1 MPTRTYLEQTSLDEL
16 RPAAPPGEDV
26 AVLQVEDC
34 APSLWRRLYGE
45 VGAAYHWVDRLGWT
59 DAEIQA
65 YLSDPAV
72 SLWVLSVK
80 GEVAGYFELRRHP
93 EDEVRLKPDTI
104 ETGESPDGVRL
115 KPDTTEIESPV
126 ASGFSRTFS
135 FEIAYFGLLPP
146 YVGQGLGKYLLSE
159 AAARAW
165 TLQPSRVWL
174 HTSTLDHPAALP
186 NYLARGF
193 SIFRVEHY

>member
-34 APSLWRRLYGE
+34 APSLWRRLYGD

-93 EDEVRLKPDTI
+93 EDEVR
-104 ETGESPDGVRL
+104 
-115 KPDTTEIESPV
+115 
-126 ASGFSRTFS
+126 TFS
-135 FEIAYFGLLPP
+135 VEIAYFGLLPP